1 MFKTPLVIEI
11 EDIVA
16 VVGLKPMAEWSAAQQ
31 R

>member
-16 VVGLKPMAEWSAAQQ
+16 VVGLKPMAQWSAE
-31 R
+31 